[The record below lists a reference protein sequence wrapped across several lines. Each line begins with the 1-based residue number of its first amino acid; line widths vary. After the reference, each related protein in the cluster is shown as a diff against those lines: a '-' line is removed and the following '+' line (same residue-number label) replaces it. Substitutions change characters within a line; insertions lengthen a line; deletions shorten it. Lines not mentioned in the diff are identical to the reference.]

1 MSQIILQIIKVL
13 EIKGLI
19 TIFLLFYR
27 KMSGIKN
34 PWSVSKLEDFLYYNC
49 PECNDKYKLKEP
61 FILHAF
67 KKHPKSKKFLELQ
80 MESDNVMIICPMPQ
94 QSTSFE
100 LVQNQDILI
109 QNNVTYEVLEDDD
122 QNDTHNIEDYSNHTI
137 KSTNNHPNKIYD
149 YQMVKRSPSK
159 ILKKEKYIPYQ
170 TLKNSEI
177 KQKNV
182 VKPSKILTP
191 TFKYSK
197 CDHCGKRFGRKFDLT
212 RHLQNVHGKQNS
224 PPTSSK
230 DKTKNDTDYD
240 IFDNPFVDKRKA
252 EEPSGIFICDI
263 CDHNFSNSNSLS
275 KHILTVHD
283 STKITNCDQCGK
295 DFSNKKGN
303 N

>member
-1 MSQIILQIIKVL
+1 
-13 EIKGLI
+13 
-19 TIFLLFYR
+19 
-27 KMSGIKN
+27 MSGIKN
-34 PWSVSKLEDFLYYNC
+34 PWSNSKLEDFLYYNC

-67 KKHPKSKKFLELQ
+67 KKHPNSKECFELQ
-80 MESDNVMIICPMPQ
+80 TKSENVMIICPMPQ

-109 QNNVTYEVLEDDD
+109 HNNISYEVLKD
-122 QNDTHNIEDYSNHTI
+122 DTHNIEDYSNHTI

-149 YQMVKRSPSK
+149 YQTVKRSPSK
-159 ILKKEKYIPYQ
+159 VLKKEKYISYKA
-170 TLKNSEI
+170 LKSIDI

-197 CDHCGKRFGRKFDLT
+197 CDHCGKKFSRKFDLT
-212 RHLQNVHGKQNS
+212 RHLQNDHGKQNS
-224 PPTSSK
+224 PPTSK

-240 IFDNPFVDKRKA
+240 LFDNPFVDKRKA
-252 EEPSGIFICDI
+252 EESSGIFICDL
-263 CDHNFSNSNSLS
+263 CNHNFSNSNSLS

-283 STKITNCDQCGK
+283 STMMTCDQCGK